1 MGILAAYDV
10 YIVSESSDFIKE
22 ILLTHTPYINM
33 KIDEE
38 HKKKSELHWTSGKT
52 LETDILKY
60 LDSYFRFFR
69 QHFIS
74 TKKELLRICM

>member
-1 MGILAAYDV
+1 MYSTFDLKMRILAAYDV

-38 HKKKSELHWTSGKT
+38 HKKKSELH
-52 LETDILKY
+52 
-60 LDSYFRFFR
+60 
-69 QHFIS
+69 
-74 TKKELLRICM
+74 

>member
-1 MGILAAYDV
+1 MIFHEHTLHLILKCVFLAAYDV

-38 HKKKSELHWTSGKT
+38 HKKKSELH
-52 LETDILKY
+52 
-60 LDSYFRFFR
+60 
-69 QHFIS
+69 
-74 TKKELLRICM
+74 